1 MRSEQELLDLI
12 LRTAREDER
21 IRALLLNGYR
31 ANPAAPQDPFR
42 DFDVVCIVTEDAPFR
57 ENREWTRRFRE
68 IMILR
73 VPEDMGDPPLPCDD
87 GYS

>member
-1 MRSEQELLDLI
+1 MRSEQEMLDLI
-12 LRTAREDER
+12 LRTAREDGR
-21 IRALLLNGYR
+21 IQAVLLNGSR

-42 DFDVVCIVTEDAPFR
+42 DFDVVYIVTDVAPFR
-57 ENREWTRRFRE
+57 GNREWTKRFCE